1 MGAGKKGQVHILK
14 NNRHYW
20 QGTRRA
26 GTSSCPP
33 WSPQA
38 SCDCRKEKLGV
49 HVDRLLHLTNFG
61 TPLQNACTPGVT
73 TSLKRYSVPQAA
85 SLRRP
90 AAGPRHRVATTAP
103 IAQPSPQTAP
113 PLILRNHAWICRFL
127 RCSLV
132 PTNLSSVLFLL
143 LFPSFLCRLCI
154 PCALPDVFTVPQ

>member
-1 MGAGKKGQVHILK
+1 MLPFVLHAGRGAPVGAGKKGQVHILK

-90 AAGPRHRVATTAP
+90 AAGPRHRVAPTAP
-103 IAQPSPQTAP
+103 IAQPIPQTAP
-113 PLILRNHAWICRFL
+113 PLILYPIRVHVAE
-127 RCSLV
+127 SPPSEALV
-132 PTNLSSVLFLL
+132 IATQHLM
-143 LFPSFLCRLCI
+143 
-154 PCALPDVFTVPQ
+154 